1 MPNREVG
8 GDHTSRH
15 RQQLDS
21 KKMPTRSRR
30 CDRNSRKGS
39 AVTPLKIRFG
49 LELVVLALAV
59 WFDYSN
65 WMICIVIGS
74 VCLTVFVFHV
84 RVNATMMLA
93 EDYRAAIV
101 RMEHSQSVYMA
112 DGIEKATEAHQ
123 RWAQIMDQ
131 AEKQMQGP
139 DDDIMGF
146 IEEEGD
152 DDEDE

>member
-1 MPNREVG
+1 
-8 GDHTSRH
+8 
-15 RQQLDS
+15 
-21 KKMPTRSRR
+21 
-30 CDRNSRKGS
+30 
-39 AVTPLKIRFG
+39 
-49 LELVVLALAV
+49 
-59 WFDYSN
+59 
-65 WMICIVIGS
+65 VIGS